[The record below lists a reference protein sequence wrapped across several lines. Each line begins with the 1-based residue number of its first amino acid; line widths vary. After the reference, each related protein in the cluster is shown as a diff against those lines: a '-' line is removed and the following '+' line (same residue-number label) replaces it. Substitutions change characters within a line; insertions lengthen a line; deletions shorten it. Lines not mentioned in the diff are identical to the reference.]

1 MSDEPRLIVRVMAP
15 ALLVLAILV
24 VWQWYST
31 WSGVTAAVLPPPTQ
45 VASGAWQA
53 RATLASS
60 TLPTLRAAL
69 LGFGLA
75 VLVGFAISVLID
87 FWRPAQYS
95 VTPLLIVSQTL
106 PLVVLAPLMVL
117 WLGFGLVPKV
127 LLVALITFF
136 PITISLVRGYASAG
150 QEGHDVMRAM
160 GSSRWQ
166 EFRHLRLPVALPA
179 FFTGIRI
186 AITYAVVAAI
196 FAEYAGATEGLG
208 VVMQVSK
215 NAFRTDLVLAAV
227 AISSVLTL
235 ALYGLSFAVERVA
248 IPWHHRVSP
257 RRESREAPGGADT
270 MY

>member
-53 RATLASS
+53 RATHGSS

-87 FWRPAQYS
+87 FWRPARYS